1 MLPHGLGLIG
11 RLALEHRAG
20 GEIAAHLAALHVEP
34 IDDLGLGELDDLPK
48 LHLLG
53 RARRIVDAPG
63 VFVAAR
69 PELRQP
75 EVFVAVTVGDRDL
88 DRQLGRGRSRGTGE
102 RQELGQG
109 SFARVFLA
117 EQADL
122 AGRPVV
128 LKISSIQGDEP
139 QTLA

>member
-1 MLPHGLGLIG
+1 KSKPCEAFARTASTVSILTWTLQSRDSSVKSDAAPLTRSGLAAQPVLLLHGLDLIG

-53 RARRIVDAPG
+53 RAWRIVDASS

-69 PELRQP
+69 RELRQP
-75 EVFVAVTVGDRDL
+75 EVFVAVTV
-88 DRQLGRGRSRGTGE
+88 
-102 RQELGQG
+102 
-109 SFARVFLA
+109 
-117 EQADL
+117 
-122 AGRPVV
+122 
-128 LKISSIQGDEP
+128 
-139 QTLA
+139 